1 MASITFRE
9 VEGSSLKYWLLFGAL
24 GLFVLFGALAWNT
37 MHHHGHVITGMDNQ
51 IVWGLP
57 HVFAVFLIVAASGA
71 LNVASIA
78 SVFNKPMYKP
88 LAPLSAILS
97 LALLA
102 GGLLVLVLDLGR
114 SDRLTVAMTNFN
126 LKSMFTWN
134 VFLYSGFFA
143 LVGIYLWTMLDR
155 SVKAYS
161 KAAGTAAFLWRLTL
175 TTGTGSLFGFL
186 ISRELYGTAV
196 MAPMFVIMSF
206 SYGLAIYLMV
216 LAAAYNWTGRAL
228 GDAVM
233 GRLKTLLAV
242 FVAAVLYFVVVHHL
256 TSLYFTK
263 EHAVEAFILR
273 DGGTITNLFWIGQI
287 VIGGVIPL
295 LILLTALGRQ
305 RLWLMVA
312 CALVA
317 LGGIAQMYVTII
329 GAQAYP
335 LDMFPGMT
343 VSSSFFDGE
352 IHSYSPSTPEIFLGL
367 GGVAVALLMTLFA
380 VKVLRLLPVSLDDA
394 TVAALDTH

>member
-9 VEGSSLKYWLLFGAL
+9 VEGSSLKYWLLFGFL
-24 GLFVLFGALAWNT
+24 GLFVLLGALAWNT

-97 LALLA
+97 LALML

-114 SDRLTVAMTNFN
+114 SDRLIVAMTHFNF
-126 LKSMFTWN
+126 KSMFTWN
-134 VFLYSGFFA
+134 VFLYSGFFG

-155 SVKAYS
+155 SVKTYS
-161 KAAGTAAFLWRLTL
+161 KAAGTAAFIWRLTL

-186 ISRELYGTAV
+186 VARELYGTA
-196 MAPMFVIMSF
+196 MLAPMFIIMSF
-206 SYGLAIYLMV
+206 AYGLAIYLMV
-216 LAAAYNWTGRAL
+216 LAAAYAWTGRPL

-233 GRLKTLLAV
+233 MRLKSLLVV
-242 FVAAVLYFVVVHHL
+242 FVAAVLYFVVVQHM

-263 EHAVEAFILR
+263 FHAVEAFILR
-273 DGGTITNLFWIGQI
+273 DGGIFTTLFWVGQI
-287 VIGGVIPL
+287 VIGCVVPL
-295 LILLTALGRQ
+295 VILLSSLGKQ
-305 RLWLMVA
+305 RTWIMIA
-312 CALVA
+312 CALII
-317 LGGIAQMYVTII
+317 LGGIVQMYVTII

-335 LDMFPGMT
+335 LDMFPGLIEK
-343 VSSSFFDGE
+343 SSFFDGE
-352 IHSYSPSTPEIFLGL
+352 VHSYSPSLPELFLGL
-367 GGVAVALLMTLFA
+367 GGVAIALLVTVFA
-380 VKVLRLLPVSLDDA
+380 IKVLRLLPASLDDA
-394 TVAALDTH
+394 TVAKLEH

>member
-9 VEGSSLKYWLLFGAL
+9 VEGSSPKYWMLLGFL

-37 MHHHGHVITGMDNQ
+37 MHHHGHVVTGMDNQ

-97 LALLA
+97 LALLL

-114 SDRLTVAMTNFN
+114 SDRLIVAMTNFN
-126 LKSMFTWN
+126 FKSMFTWN
-134 VFLYSGFFA
+134 VFLYSGFFV

-155 SVKAYS
+155 SVKSYS
-161 KAAGTAAFLWRLTL
+161 KAAGTAAFIWRLTL

-186 ISRELYGTAV
+186 VARELYGTA
-196 MAPMFVIMSF
+196 MLAPMFIIMSF
-206 SYGLAIYLMV
+206 AYGLAIYLMV
-216 LAAAYNWTGRAL
+216 LAAAYAWTGRAL

-233 GRLKTLLAV
+233 MRLKTLLAV
-242 FVAAVLYFVVVHHL
+242 FVAAVLYFVVVQHM

-263 EHAVEAFILR
+263 FHAVEAFILR
-273 DGGTITNLFWIGQI
+273 DGGSLTTLFWVGQI
-287 VIGGVIPL
+287 VIGCVVPL
-295 LILLTALGRQ
+295 VILLSSLGKQ
-305 RLWLMVA
+305 RTWIMIA
-312 CALVA
+312 CGLVI
-317 LGGIAQMYVTII
+317 LGGIVQMYVTII

-335 LDMFPGMT
+335 LDMFPGLT
-343 VSSSFFDGE
+343 EKSSFFDGE
-352 IHSYSPSTPEIFLGL
+352 IHTYAPSMPELFLGL
-367 GGVAVALLMTLFA
+367 GGVAIALLATTFA
-380 VKVLRLLPVSLDDA
+380 IKVLRLLPVSLDDA
-394 TVAALDTH
+394 SVAKLEH

>member
-9 VEGSSLKYWLLFGAL
+9 VEGSSPKYWMLFGFL
-24 GLFVLFGALAWNT
+24 GLFVLFGALAWNY
-37 MHHHGHVITGMDNQ
+37 MHHHGHVVTGMDNQ

-97 LALLA
+97 LALML

-114 SDRLTVAMTNFN
+114 SDRLIVAMTHFNF
-126 LKSMFTWN
+126 KSMFTWN
-134 VFLYSGFFA
+134 VFLYSGFFG

-155 SVKAYS
+155 NVKAYS
-161 KAAGTAAFLWRLTL
+161 KAAGTAAFIWRLIL

-186 ISRELYGTAV
+186 VARELYGTA
-196 MAPMFVIMSF
+196 MLAPMFIIMSF
-206 SYGLAIYLMV
+206 AYGLAIYLMV
-216 LAAAYNWTGRAL
+216 LAAAYAWTGRTL

-233 GRLKTLLAV
+233 MRLKSLLAV
-242 FVAAVLYFVVVHHL
+242 FVAAVLYFVVVQHM

-263 EHAVEAFILR
+263 FHAVEAFILR
-273 DGGTITNLFWIGQI
+273 DGGVLTTLFWVGQI
-287 VIGGVIPL
+287 VIGCVVPL
-295 LILLTALGRQ
+295 VILLSGLGKQ
-305 RLWLMVA
+305 RTWIMIA
-312 CALVA
+312 CALIIV
-317 LGGIAQMYVTII
+317 GGMAQMYVTII

-335 LDMFPGMT
+335 LDMFPGLIEK
-343 VSSSFFDGE
+343 SAFFDGAV
-352 IHSYSPSTPEIFLGL
+352 HSYSPSVPELFLGL
-367 GGVAVALLMTLFA
+367 GGVAIALLTTVFA
-380 VKVLRLLPVSLDDA
+380 VKVLRLLPASLDDA
-394 TVAALDTH
+394 TVAKLEH

>member
-1 MASITFRE
+1 M
-9 VEGSSLKYWLLFGAL
+9 KYWLLFGGL

-37 MHHHGHVITGMDNQ
+37 MHHYGHVVTGMDNQ

-97 LALLA
+97 LALML

-114 SDRLTVAMTNFN
+114 SDRLVVAMTHFNF
-126 LKSMFTWN
+126 KSMFTWN
-134 VFLYSGFFA
+134 VFLYSGFFG

-155 SVKAYS
+155 SVKTYS
-161 KAAGTAAFLWRLTL
+161 KAAGTAAFIWRLVL

-186 ISRELYGTAV
+186 IARELYGTA
-196 MAPMFVIMSF
+196 MLAPMFIIMSF
-206 SYGLAIYLMV
+206 AYGLAIYLMV
-216 LAAAYNWTGRAL
+216 LAAAYAWTGRTL

-233 GRLKTLLAV
+233 MRLRTLLVV

-256 TSLYFTK
+256 TNLYFEK
-263 EHAVEAFILR
+263 YRGVEAFILR
-273 DGGTITNLFWIGQI
+273 DGGIFTTLFWVGQI
-287 VIGGVIPL
+287 VIGCVAPL
-295 LILLTALGRQ
+295 VILLSGLGKQ
-305 RLWLMVA
+305 RMWIMIA
-312 CALVA
+312 CGLVIA
-317 LGGIAQMYVTII
+317 GGMAQMYVTII

-335 LDMFPGMT
+335 LDMFPGLIER
-343 VSSSFFDGE
+343 SSFYDGVV
-352 IHSYSPSTPEIFLGL
+352 HSYTPSLPELFLGL
-367 GGVAVALLMTLFA
+367 GGVAIALLVTTFA
-380 VKVLRLLPVSLDDA
+380 IKVLRLLPASLDDA
-394 TVAALDTH
+394 TVAKLGH

>member
-9 VEGSSLKYWLLFGAL
+9 VEGSSPKYWLLFGFL
-24 GLFVLFGALAWNT
+24 GLFVLFGALAWNY
-37 MHHHGHVITGMDNQ
+37 MHHHGHVVTGMDNQ

-97 LALLA
+97 LALLL

-114 SDRLTVAMTNFN
+114 SDRLIVAMTNFN
-126 LKSMFTWN
+126 FKSMFTWN
-134 VFLYSGFFA
+134 VFLYSGFFG

-155 SVKAYS
+155 NVKAYS
-161 KAAGTAAFLWRLTL
+161 KAAGTAAFLWRLIL

-186 ISRELYGTAV
+186 VSRELYGTGLL
-196 MAPMFVIMSF
+196 APMFIIMSF
-206 SYGLAIYLMV
+206 AYGLAIYLMV
-216 LAAAYNWTGRAL
+216 LAAAYAWTGRAL

-233 GRLKTLLAV
+233 LRLKTLLAV
-242 FVAAVLYFVVVHHL
+242 FVAAVLYFVVVHHM
-256 TSLYFTK
+256 TNLYFTK
-263 EHAVEAFILR
+263 FHAVEAFILR
-273 DGGTITNLFWIGQI
+273 DGGIFTTLFWVGQI

-295 LILLTALGRQ
+295 VILLTGLGRQ
-305 RLWLMVA
+305 RMWIMIA
-312 CALVA
+312 CALVV
-317 LGGIAQMYVTII
+317 LGGLVQMYVTII

-335 LDMFPGMT
+335 LDMFPGLIEK
-343 VSSSFFDGE
+343 SSYFDGE
-352 IHSYSPSTPEIFLGL
+352 VHAYAPSMPEIFLGL
-367 GGVAVALLMTLFA
+367 GGVAIALLVTTFA
-380 VKVLRLLPVSLDDA
+380 VKVLRLLPASLDDA
-394 TVAALDTH
+394 TVAKLEH

>member
-9 VEGSSLKYWLLFGAL
+9 VEGSSLKYWLLFGFL

-88 LAPLSAILS
+88 LAPLSAILA
-97 LALLA
+97 LALML

-114 SDRLTVAMTNFN
+114 SDRLIVAMTHFNF
-126 LKSMFTWN
+126 KSMFTWN
-134 VFLYSGFFA
+134 VFLYSGFFG

-155 SVKAYS
+155 SVKTYS
-161 KAAGTAAFLWRLTL
+161 KAAGTAAFIWRLAL

-186 ISRELYGTAV
+186 VARELYGTA
-196 MAPMFVIMSF
+196 MLAPMFIIMSF
-206 SYGLAIYLMV
+206 AYGLAIYLMV
-216 LAAAYNWTGRAL
+216 LAAAYAWTGRPL

-233 GRLKTLLAV
+233 MRLKSLLAV
-242 FVAAVLYFVVVHHL
+242 FVAAVLYFVVVQHM

-263 EHAVEAFILR
+263 FHAVEAFILR
-273 DGGTITNLFWIGQI
+273 DGGIFTTLFWVGQI
-287 VIGGVIPL
+287 VIGCVVPL
-295 LILLTALGRQ
+295 VILLSSLGKQ
-305 RLWLMVA
+305 RTWIMIA
-312 CALVA
+312 CALII
-317 LGGIAQMYVTII
+317 LGGIVQMYVTII

-335 LDMFPGMT
+335 LDMFPGL
-343 VSSSFFDGE
+343 VEKSSFFDGE
-352 IHSYSPSTPEIFLGL
+352 VHSYSPSLPELFLGL
-367 GGVAVALLMTLFA
+367 GGVAIALLVTVFA
-380 VKVLRLLPVSLDDA
+380 IKVLRLLPASLDDA
-394 TVAALDTH
+394 TVAKLEH

>member
-9 VEGSSLKYWLLFGAL
+9 VEGSSPKYWMLLGFL

-37 MHHHGHVITGMDNQ
+37 MHHHGHVVTGMDNQ

-88 LAPLSAILS
+88 LAPLSAVLS
-97 LALLA
+97 LALLL

-114 SDRLTVAMTNFN
+114 SDRLIVAMTNFN
-126 LKSMFTWN
+126 FKSMFTWN
-134 VFLYSGFFA
+134 VFLYSGFFV

-155 SVKAYS
+155 SVKSYS
-161 KAAGTAAFLWRLTL
+161 KAAGTAAFIWRLTL

-186 ISRELYGTAV
+186 VARELYGTA
-196 MAPMFVIMSF
+196 MLAPMFIIMSF
-206 SYGLAIYLMV
+206 AYGLAIYLMV
-216 LAAAYNWTGRAL
+216 LAAAYAWTGRAL

-233 GRLKTLLAV
+233 MRLKTLLAV
-242 FVAAVLYFVVVHHL
+242 FVAAVLYFVVVQHM

-263 EHAVEAFILR
+263 FHAVEAFILR
-273 DGGTITNLFWIGQI
+273 DGGSLTTLFWVGQI
-287 VIGGVIPL
+287 VIGCVVPL
-295 LILLTALGRQ
+295 VILLSSLGKQ
-305 RLWLMVA
+305 RTWIMIA
-312 CALVA
+312 CGLVI
-317 LGGIAQMYVTII
+317 LGGVVQMYVTII

-335 LDMFPGMT
+335 LDMFPGL
-343 VSSSFFDGE
+343 SEKSSFFDGE
-352 IHSYSPSTPEIFLGL
+352 IHTYTPSMPELFLGL
-367 GGVAVALLMTLFA
+367 GGVAIALLATTFA
-380 VKVLRLLPVSLDDA
+380 VKVLRLLPASLDDA
-394 TVAALDTH
+394 SVAKLEH